1 MAESRV
7 HTYLIAYDIADP
19 RRLQRVHK
27 FLKQCAVPI
36 QYSVFIT
43 RISEAQLIRIKTGIV
58 DRICDDEDDVRIYHV
73 PDRTEVQ
80 LLGRSPLPEGMQLIV
95 GDGTMT
101 MNQLTAGPGSSSV
114 EASQEELDLPED

>member
-1 MAESRV
+1 MGDSRV

-27 FLKQCAVPI
+27 FLKQYAVPI

-43 RISEAQLIRIKTGIV
+43 RISEVQLARIKTGIV
-58 DRICDDEDDVRIYHV
+58 ARICEDEDDVRIYHI

-80 LLGRSPLPEGMQLIV
+80 LLGRSPLPEGMQLVV
-95 GDGTMT
+95 GDGAAT
-101 MNQLTAGPGSSSV
+101 MNQLTAGPRSSSV
-114 EASQEELDLPED
+114 EEVQEELEPLED

>member
-7 HTYLIAYDIADP
+7 HTYLIAYDISDP

-43 RISEAQLIRIKTGIV
+43 RISEAQLGRIKTGIV
-58 DRICDDEDDVRIYHV
+58 NRICEDEDDVRIYHI
-73 PDRTEVQ
+73 PDKTEVR
-80 LLGRSPLPEGMQLIV
+80 LLGRSPLPEGMQLVV
-95 GDGTMT
+95 GDGAVT

-114 EASQEELDLPED
+114 EEVQEELDLLED

>member
-7 HTYLIAYDIADP
+7 HTYLIAYDISDP

-27 FLKQCAVPI
+27 FLKQYAVPI

-43 RISEAQLIRIKTGIV
+43 RISEAQLARIKTGIV
-58 DRICDDEDDVRIYHV
+58 ERMCEDEDDVRIYHI

-80 LLGRSPLPEGMQLIV
+80 WLGRSPLPEGMQLVV
-95 GDGTMT
+95 GDGAVT
-101 MNQLTAGPGSSSV
+101 MNQLTAGAGSSSV
-114 EASQEELDLPED
+114 QEGRGEPDLPED